1 MMLRRFLALS
11 LVALFV
17 TAALLPADDN
27 PQEKKDDKAALYARL
42 AGGPSGVCK
51 TEMEKD
57 NKGRISAVLVVGK
70 SRISTVLGKAKGI
83 EIAQQRAVNDAKG
96 KFMQWLKEDVS
107 VRQGQDDETVVLLE
121 GMEEDGKDGG
131 KKESGKAIEK
141 NTTKFESVAKGLLRG
156 LQIVYYDQDGKE
168 LTYTVVMKW
177 STKSNQAA
185 AQAEKELNRPPD
197 EDLKKPG
204 GPTGTPTKKPGEDKT
219 IPSKK
224 GVIDDD

>member
-11 LVALFV
+11 LVALFI
-17 TAALLPADDN
+17 TAALLPADN
-27 PQEKKDDKAALYARL
+27 PQDKKDDKEALYARL

-57 NKGRISAVLVVGK
+57 NKGRIGAVLVVGK
-70 SRISTVLGKAKGI
+70 SRISTVLGKAKGL

-96 KFMQWLKEDVS
+96 KFMQWLKEDVTI
-107 VRQGQDDETVVLLE
+107 RQGQDDETVILLE

-168 LTYTVVMKW
+168 LAYTVVMKW
-177 STKSNQAA
+177 STKSNEAA
-185 AQAEKELNRPPD
+185 RQAEKELNRPAD
-197 EDLKKPG
+197 NDLGKPG
-204 GPTGTPTKKPGEDKT
+204 GPSGTSTKRPGEDKT